1 MNWVR
6 KRKINTVLYQLYV
19 EYKKPKLIKS
29 KSETRDLG
37 VGNWGDVASVQL
49 LSHNRLFV
57 TPWTAVR
64 QVSLSITNSGSLL
77 KLMSIDLVIP
87 SNYLIL
93 CCCPLLFPPL
103 IFPSISVFS
112 NESVLWIRWPKYWKF
127 SFSKGTNLHI
137 HKSWRSNAQ
146 QQYGIINVKVAKRS
160 ILIVPNTQIK
170 NYVI

>member
-1 MNWVR
+1 ME
-6 KRKINTVLYQLYV
+6 L
-19 EYKKPKLIKS
+19 
-29 KSETRDLG
+29 ETWWW
-37 VGNWGDVASVQL
+37 GNWGDVASVQL

-87 SNYLIL
+87 SNHLIL
-93 CCCPLLFPPL
+93 CCRPLLRLPW
-103 IFPSISVFS
+103 IFPTISVFS

-146 QQYGIINVKVAKRS
+146 QQYGIINFKVAKRS